1 MLSRWTSALTQ
12 AANLSG
18 WDVTNC
24 RSEAELVQQIVEDLL
39 AKLDNASLS
48 IIEFPVGLES
58 RMHKVI
64 EFIATQP
71 SKVCMIGIWGMGRSG
86 KTTTAKAIYN
96 QIHRKFL
103 NRSFIENVREVCEK
117 ENRGTIHLQQ
127 QLLSD
132 ILNTKNKIHSPALG
146 TTKIEKRFQG
156 KKLLV
161 VLDDVTTV
169 EQLKALCGNPR
180 LFGPGSVFIV
190 TTRDARLLNLVK
202 VDYVCTMK
210 EMEEKDPL
218 ELFSWH
224 AFRQPSPI
232 KNFSELSRTVVAY
245 CGGLP
250 LALEV
255 IGSYLYGRTKQEWE
269 SVLLKLE
276 RIPNDQVQEKLRI
289 SYDGL
294 KDDMAK
300 DIFLDICCFFI
311 GKDRAYV
318 TEILNGCGLY
328 ADIGITVL
336 VERSLVKIEK
346 NNKLGMHD
354 LLRDMGREIV
364 RQSSAKNPGKRS
376 RLWFHEDVHDVL
388 TKNTGTI
395 NVEGLF
401 FKFAKNRQSSLL
413 Y

>member
-1 MLSRWTSALTQ
+1 
-12 AANLSG
+12 
-18 WDVTNC
+18 
-24 RSEAELVQQIVEDLL
+24 VQQIVEDVL
-39 AKLDNASLS
+39 AKIDSTFLS
-48 IIEFPVGLES
+48 ITEFPVGLES
-58 RMHKVI
+58 RAQQVI
-64 EFIATQP
+64 HFIENQS
-71 SKVCMIGIWGMGRSG
+71 SKACMIGIWGMGGSG
-86 KTTTAKAIYN
+86 KTTTAKVIYN
-96 QIHRKFL
+96 QIHRKFVD
-103 NRSFIENVREVCEK
+103 RSFIENIREVCEK
-117 ENRGTIHLQQ
+117 ENRGIIHLQQ

-132 ILNTKNKIHSPALG
+132 ILNTKQKIHSTSLG
-146 TTKIEKRFQG
+146 TTKIKKRFKG
-156 KKLLV
+156 KKALIV
-161 VLDDVTTV
+161 FDDVTTF
-169 EQLKALCGNPR
+169 EQLKSLCGNPK
-180 LFGPGSVFIV
+180 LFGPGSVLIV
-190 TTRDARLLNLVK
+190 TTRDARLLKDMN
-202 VDYVCTMK
+202 YVYTMK
-210 EMEEKDPL
+210 EMEKKESL

-224 AFRQPSPI
+224 AFRQPSPKKDLREI
-232 KNFSELSRTVVAY
+232 SRNVVTY

-255 IGSYLYGRTKQEWE
+255 IGSYLCERTKPEWK
-269 SVLLKLE
+269 SVLSKLE

-294 KDDMAK
+294 KDDMEK

-364 RQSSAKNPGKRS
+364 RQSSAKNPGNRS

-388 TKNTGTI
+388 TKNMVCPSSVKFETI
-395 NVEGLF
+395 DY
-401 FKFAKNRQSSLL
+401 SS
-413 Y
+413 